1 MVPPLAVDVDGTMT
15 RPGEEGLA
23 VDPRA
28 MDALRGW
35 DAPVVVATG
44 KAFPYP
50 VGLCDFVGIPVRVVA
65 ENGGVVCVDGEV
77 RIPGD
82 GEAARAVAD
91 AYREAGHDLGW
102 GEADLVNRWRATE
115 VAVAR
120 ERPLEPLEGLAA
132 ERGLAVVD
140 SGYAYHVVDPAVD
153 KGTGLAAACEV
164 LDRDT
169 AEFVAVG
176 DSANDVATFEAVGRS
191 FAVGNADDAAVAA
204 ADVVVDGEEASG
216 LLAALERV
224 REGA

>member
-1 MVPPLAVDVDGTMT
+1 MTPPLAVDVDGTLT

-28 MDALRGW
+28 MEALRGW

-82 GEAARAVAD
+82 DAAARAVAD
-91 AYREAGHDLGW
+91 AYHEAGHDLGW
-102 GEADLVNRWRATE
+102 GPADLVNRWRETE

-120 ERPLEPLEGLAA
+120 ERPLAPLEELAA
-132 ERGLAVVD
+132 EHGLAVVD

-164 LDRDT
+164 LDRDPGS
-169 AEFVAVG
+169 FVAVG
-176 DSANDVATFEAVGRS
+176 DSANDVGTFEAVGRA
-191 FAVGNADDAAVAA
+191 FAVANADDAARAA
-204 ADVVVDGEEASG
+204 ADEVVEAPEAEG
-216 LLAALERV
+216 LVAALERV
-224 REGA
+224 RED